1 MSKQEG
7 TFRERSTLHVT
18 TLEETKT
25 IPTECHIRD
34 VLGRVGDKWSILTL
48 VKLQDYGQLRFMQL
62 RRAIPDVSQRM
73 LTQTLRQ
80 LEREGF
86 ISRTVIPTV
95 PITVTYALTDLGQWF
110 MEPVRQMIAW
120 SDQAY
125 ARIEEARQNYDNSAR
140 SGENDET

>member
-1 MSKQEG
+1 MSIQEG
-7 TFRERSTLHVT
+7 TIRELSTPQVT
-18 TLEETKT
+18 APEAVTA

-120 SDQAY
+120 SDHAY
-125 ARIEEARQNYDNSAR
+125 SRIEEARKIYDNSAQP
-140 SGENDET
+140 GENDAT